1 MCVVRHARNG
11 APAMKAACKCKYGA
25 AVVDARRYAVFE
37 WCRWGKK
44 NKIMR
49 LSNLQ
54 PTRRDAR
61 VYYLCH
67 EPCRAL
73 TVY

>member
-1 MCVVRHARNG
+1 
-11 APAMKAACKCKYGA
+11 MKKKKKKKKEKEK
-25 AVVDARRYAVFE
+25 VVDARRYAVFE

-61 VYYLCH
+61 VY
-67 EPCRAL
+67 
-73 TVY
+73 